1 MGKIEKSV
9 GVDLGGTEIKIGFFE
24 NEQLIDDKQIPTN
37 IAENGKYII
46 SDIIEAIESKYK
58 ADEVEYLG
66 VAVPG
71 PVLNGIVY
79 GAHNLGW
86 DEIDLKEELQSH
98 YTKSNISVLNDAN
111 AACFGEFTLI
121 SRGFKDV
128 LLITLGT
135 GIGSGIII
143 NSELYS
149 GSSGAAGEFGH
160 IKVAD
165 GNKRKCNCGLYD
177 CVERYAS
184 ATGILISAVENGLNK
199 EITCK
204 EVFDL
209 AKAGDERAI
218 KAIDLMIE
226 KLAIALAATANVLN
240 PDCIIFGGGV
250 SKSSDYFLNK
260 LKEEFNK
267 YTFRTNK
274 KVNFKTAKLGNKA
287 GIVGAMLAAKQK
299 I

>member
-1 MGKIEKSV
+1 MNKIEKSV
-9 GVDLGGTEIKIGFFE
+9 GIDLGGTEIKIGFFE
-24 NEQLIDDKQIPTN
+24 NEKLIYDKQIPTN
-37 IAENGKYII
+37 ITENGKHIV
-46 SDIIEAIESKYK
+46 SDIIQAVESIYK
-58 ADEVEYLG
+58 ANEIEYLG
-66 VAVPG
+66 IAVPG
-71 PVLNGIVY
+71 PVLKGIVY

-86 DEIDLKEELQSH
+86 DEINLKEKLQKH

-121 SRGFKDV
+121 PSGFKDV

-143 NSELYS
+143 NRELYS

-184 ATGILISAVENGLNK
+184 ATGIQISAVENGLNNG
-199 EITCK
+199 ISCK
-204 EVFDL
+204 EVFVL

-250 SKSSDYFLNK
+250 SKSSDNFLDK

-267 YTFRTNK
+267 YTF
-274 KVNFKTAKLGNKA
+274 
-287 GIVGAMLAAKQK
+287 
-299 I
+299 